1 MDKMREKMEIIL
13 RNRKIILDDIVD
25 LGSPDCV
32 LDEVRVIISKSFP
45 KIDFDHLDMV
55 HADILK
61 LFTGEY
67 PGYKECTT
75 GYHDLRHTLDVF
87 LAMAR
92 IIHGASLQ
100 GRAFE
105 DRDVM
110 LALVSALLHD
120 TGYIQKD
127 DDVDGTGGKYTLTH
141 VKRSVEF
148 MKRYF
153 ADNGFPDEDT
163 LKAEHM
169 IETTSLAA
177 DFEKIPYASKEIS
190 VLAKMLFASDL
201 LGQMADRTYLE
212 KLHLLYYEFIEGDIT
227 EFSDE
232 EALLRETVKFSE
244 VMLVRIMGE
253 VESVSG
259 YLQSHFKARC
269 NINRDLYMESIERNV
284 NFLKSILSDTKS
296 DYRTKLNRMGIL
308 ERMENLGEEAE

>member
-1 MDKMREKMEIIL
+1 MDNIREKMEIIL

-32 LDEVRVIISKSFP
+32 LDEVRVIINKSFP
-45 KIDFDHLDMV
+45 KIDFDHVDMA
-55 HADILK
+55 HADIIK

-67 PGYKECTT
+67 PGYKECST

-100 GRAFE
+100 GEVFD

-110 LALVSALLHD
+110 LALVSALMHD

-127 DDVDGTGGKYTLTH
+127 DDEEGTGGKYTLTH

-153 ADNGFPDEDT
+153 ADNGFSDEDT

-177 DFEKIPYASKEIS
+177 DFEKIPYVSKKIS

-232 EALLRETVKFSE
+232 EALLRETEKFSE

-269 NINRDLYMESIERNV
+269 NINRDLYMESIESNM
-284 NFLKSILSDTKS
+284 NFLKEILADSGG
-296 DYRTKLNRMGIL
+296 DYRSKLNRMGIL
-308 ERMENLGEEAE
+308 ERMENLGEESK

>member
-1 MDKMREKMEIIL
+1 MGI
-13 RNRKIILDDIVD
+13 
-25 LGSPDCV
+25 
-32 LDEVRVIISKSFP
+32 
-45 KIDFDHLDMV
+45 
-55 HADILK
+55 
-61 LFTGEY
+61 LFTGY
-67 PGYKECTT
+67 Y
-75 GYHDLRHTLDVF
+75 DLRHTLDVF
-87 LAMAR
+87 LALAR

-100 GRAFE
+100 GEVF
-105 DRDVM
+105 DDKDVM
-110 LALVSALLHD
+110 LSLVSALLHD

-127 DDVDGTGGKYTLTH
+127 DDEEGTGGKYTLTH

-148 MKRYF
+148 MRKYF
-153 ADNGFPDEDT
+153 TENGFPDEDT

-212 KLHLLYYEFIEGDIT
+212 KLHLLYYEF
-227 EFSDE
+227 SDE
-232 EALLRETVKFSE
+232 EALLRETERFSE

-269 NINRDLYMESIERNV
+269 NINRDLYMESIKSNR
-284 NFLKSILSDTKS
+284 NFLKEILADSGG
-296 DYRTKLNRMGIL
+296 DYRSKLNRMGIL
-308 ERMENLGEEAE
+308 ERMENLGDEAE

>member
-1 MDKMREKMEIIL
+1 MDNMREKMELIL
-13 RNRKIILDDIVD
+13 SNRKIILDDIVD

-32 LDEVRVIISKSFP
+32 LDEVRVIIGKSFP
-45 KIDFDHLDMV
+45 KIDFEHVDMV
-55 HADILK
+55 HADIIK

-67 PGYKECTT
+67 PGYKECST
-75 GYHDLRHTLDVF
+75 GYHDLRHTMDVF

-100 GRAFE
+100 GEVFE

-110 LALVSALLHD
+110 LSLVSALLHD

-127 DDVDGTGGKYTLTH
+127 DDEEGTGGKYTLTH

-148 MKRYF
+148 MKHYF
-153 ADNGFPDEDT
+153 TDNGFSEEDAMR
-163 LKAEHM
+163 AENM
-169 IETTSLAA
+169 IETTSLAV
-177 DFEKIPYASKEIS
+177 DFDKIPYASKEIC
-190 VLAKMLFASDL
+190 VLSKMLFTSDL

-212 KLHLLYYEFIEGDIT
+212 KLHLLYYEFVEGEIT

-232 EALLRETVKFSE
+232 EDLLRETAKFSE
-244 VMLVRIMGE
+244 VMLVRIMKE

-269 NINRDLYMESIERNV
+269 NINRDLYMESIESNM
-284 NFLKSILSDTKS
+284 NYLKSILSDPEA
-296 DYRTKLNRMGIL
+296 DYRAKLNRMGIL
-308 ERMENLGEEAE
+308 DRMEDLGEDAE